1 MLDLLAVGQKITR
14 PVCHMQPRM
23 RIACL
28 PVGFASAARDAYG
41 TDRQADGRT
50 DGRTRHHLYTLTAY
64 EVRVKRRT
72 FATEIAFKRFKWN
85 N

>member
-50 DGRTRHHLYTLTAY
+50 DGRTRHHFIYAY
-64 EVRVKRRT
+64 RIRGPRKKADICNKNRIQAIEVY
-72 FATEIAFKRFKWN
+72 
-85 N
+85 